1 MPMTKR
7 SVCMKNLL
15 SVIFI
20 IGLSFCSYG
29 QMDKNG
35 LIGHWKVKRI
45 IKKSSNPELRGV
57 MDGFKHATFSF
68 LENGHFNLRT
78 ESKAPAFKMILIMIE
93 NSKWKFDTE
102 AQLIKI
108 GAEEDGYSI
117 MGIYPIRK
125 KSSIEFQMDQS
136 EMNFE
141 MERVP

>member
-1 MPMTKR
+1 
-7 SVCMKNLL
+7 
-15 SVIFI
+15 
-20 IGLSFCSYG
+20 
-29 QMDKNG
+29 
-35 LIGHWKVKRI
+35 
-45 IKKSSNPELRGV
+45 
-57 MDGFKHATFSF
+57 
-68 LENGHFNLRT
+68 
-78 ESKAPAFKMILIMIE
+78 MILIMIE

-136 EMNFE
+136 EMTFE